1 MLDYRI
7 LRLPIDAACSCLAAG
22 LIALVLLLCARF
34 KRYGDRIMEIFVSI
48 IVLVVLAILAILF
61 LNRYYRKATREVS
74 LVRTGAGGQRVVLD
88 GGCLALP
95 FLHKVSEVNMRTIKL
110 EIERLGPKSIITKD
124 RLRVDVGAEF
134 YVRVRASAEGV
145 ATAAQ
150 ALASKSFRSSDLAET
165 LEGKLVDA
173 MLSVAAR
180 YTMDDLQDN
189 RSGYSQAVSEL
200 LVDNL
205 AQNGLLLESVSLT
218 RIDQTPFHA
227 LDENNAFNALG
238 MRRLAEIIAVNKKER
253 AIIESDAEVAVRQ
266 SQLDATKRKLTISRE
281 EEEATITQQREI
293 EIARSR
299 SMAETA
305 EEQATSEQR
314 REAAR
319 IAREREVRLN
329 EINKDRELREKALA
343 AELATALAETE
354 NAVKMSAK
362 RVEEAHAE
370 AEAIAATASGAEAE
384 EKVRTIREQ
393 AAADREKALALIR
406 ATEQAEVDDTRVRSE
421 VASMLAMA
429 EAEAKAMLDR
439 AEAQKAKLIAEANGR
454 AAVIDAENA
463 QSIEL
468 MAMKLDE
475 ERIKTLPEVVERM
488 LKPAEKI
495 ESIRINHITGM
506 GNSGSDNG
514 GSGDP
519 GTVNQLV
526 DGVLNMALQLPA
538 VQKLG
543 EEVGMNISDGVR
555 GVTKNLE
562 RRSSGSSKTEE
573 IDGKTTT
580 DSNKSENND

>member
-1 MLDYRI
+1 MTVFVT
-7 LRLPIDAACSCLAAG
+7 
-22 LIALVLLLCARF
+22 LVVM
-34 KRYGDRIMEIFVSI
+34 I
-48 IVLVVLAILAILF
+48 VLAILVILF
-61 LNRYYRKATREVS
+61 LNRYYRKATREIS

-95 FLHKVSEVNMRTIKL
+95 FLHKISEVNMRTTRL

-134 YVRVRASAEGV
+134 YVRVRATAEGV

-150 ALASKSFRSSDLAET
+150 ALAGKSFRSTDLAET
-165 LEGKLVDA
+165 IDGKLVDA

-180 YTMDDLQDN
+180 YTMDELQDN
-189 RSGYSQAVSEL
+189 RAAFAREVSEL
-200 LVDNL
+200 LSDNL

-253 AIIESDAEVAVRQ
+253 AVIEADAEVAVRQ

-281 EEEATITQQREI
+281 EEEAMIAQQREI
-293 EIARSR
+293 EVARSR

-305 EEQATSEQR
+305 EEQAASEKR

-319 IAREREVRLN
+319 IAREREVRLT
-329 EINKDRELREKALA
+329 EISKDRELREQSLA
-343 AELATALAETE
+343 AELATALAKTE
-354 NAVKMSAK
+354 NSVRLAAK

-370 AEAIAATASGAEAE
+370 AEAIAATAAGAEAE

-393 AAADREKALALIR
+393 AAADREKVLALIR

-421 VASMLAMA
+421 VGTMLAMA

-439 AEAQKAKLIAEANGR
+439 AEAQKAKLMAEAEGR
-454 AAVIDAENA
+454 AAVIEAENA
-463 QSIEL
+463 QSADL

-475 ERIKTLPEVVERM
+475 ARIRTLPEVVERM

-506 GNSGSDNG
+506 GHSSGKN
-514 GSGDP
+514 GSGDG

-526 DGVLNMALQLPA
+526 DGVLSMALQLPA
-538 VQKLG
+538 VQRLG
-543 EEVGMNISDGVR
+543 EEVGMNIGDGVR
-555 GVTKNLE
+555 GVTSQLDH
-562 RRSSGSSKTEE
+562 RSSGSSRAKKTG
-573 IDGKTTT
+573 DKAPDTK
-580 DSNKSENND
+580 D

>member
-1 MLDYRI
+1 MGVDVM
-7 LRLPIDAACSCLAAG
+7 AVFAT
-22 LIALVLLLCARF
+22 
-34 KRYGDRIMEIFVSI
+34 
-48 IVLVVLAILAILF
+48 LVVAVIVAVLIILF
-61 LNRYYRKATREVS
+61 LNRYYRKATREIS

-88 GGCLALP
+88 GGCIALP
-95 FLHKVSEVNMRTIKL
+95 FLHKISEVNMRTTKL

-150 ALASKSFRSSDLAET
+150 ALAGKSFRSADLAET

-180 YTMDDLQDN
+180 YTMDELQDN
-189 RSGYSQAVSEL
+189 RAGYAREVSDILSE
-200 LVDNL
+200 NL

-253 AIIESDAEVAVRQ
+253 AVIEADAEVAVRQ

-281 EEEATITQQREI
+281 EEEAMITQQREI

-305 EEQATSEQR
+305 EEQATSEKR

-319 IAREREVRLN
+319 IAREREVRLT
-329 EINKDRELREKALA
+329 EISKDRELREQTLA
-343 AELATALAETE
+343 AELATALAKTE
-354 NAVKMSAK
+354 NAVRLAAK

-370 AEAIAATASGAEAE
+370 AEAIAATAAGAEAE

-393 AAADREKALALIR
+393 AAADREKVLALIR

-421 VASMLAMA
+421 VGSMLAMA
-429 EAEAKAMLDR
+429 EAEAKAMLER
-439 AEAQKAKLIAEANGR
+439 AEAQKARLMAEAKGR
-454 AAVIDAENA
+454 AAVIEAENA
-463 QSIEL
+463 QSAEL

-475 ERIKTLPEVVERM
+475 ARIKTLPEVVERM

-495 ESIRINHITGM
+495 ESIRINHISGM
-506 GNSGSDNG
+506 GHSG
-514 GSGDP
+514 GSGGEGGGGDG

-526 DGVLNMALQLPA
+526 DGVLSMALQLPA
-538 VQKLG
+538 VQRLG
-543 EEVGMNISDGVR
+543 EEVGMNIGDGVR
-555 GVTKNLE
+555 GVTAQLD
-562 RRSSGSSKTEE
+562 RRSSGSSRGRKP
-573 IDGKTTT
+573 DGKT
-580 DSNKSENND
+580 SETND

>member
-1 MLDYRI
+1 
-7 LRLPIDAACSCLAAG
+7 
-22 LIALVLLLCARF
+22 
-34 KRYGDRIMEIFVSI
+34 MEIFVSI

-95 FLHKVSEVNMRTIKL
+95 FLHKVSEVNMRTVKL

-189 RSGYSQAVSEL
+189 RSGYSQEVSEL

-573 IDGKTTT
+573 IDGKTAT